1 MIIKSIRTITL
12 LAMAL
17 LASTEGTRAAYR
29 ETMDPDGPVKNLR
42 DDYGLVD
49 DNAAANQSEIFQK
62 AIDELAAAGG
72 GRIILPKGTYQ
83 FGEIQLRSNI
93 HLLIEKET
101 LIKLFPGTKSCVFL
115 LDAERPSKKKIT
127 PEQDMAF
134 IENVSIRGIG
144 GRYTVDYSDRE
155 ASEEEGI
162 RGVLVRMAR
171 NFLVADLDVK
181 DNYTKFCGI
190 SLYPSTSLTRNL
202 SSWEVTGPTDG
213 TIRNCRI
220 FNASPM
226 FGLTQAH
233 SARAVHFEDIY
244 SEGGVTLRLET
255 GVVGFHTGIF
265 DVTAKN
271 VTCEN
276 GNCAVM
282 LGPHSAKNGIVQ
294 IENVT
299 AKGCGFAVNVGG
311 EHVKPKQL
319 KIEPDATTGSFAEG
333 SYVKN
338 IHAVFG
344 MKAQVKTHA
353 ILMIPEAY
361 FDDLKFRWL
370 SNRYFEGPSIGAVM
384 DSSEHYKVRI
394 ENVTLEGFK
403 YYADKP
409 ILTPRDGRPGKWVD
423 ELRKWEK
430 ARAATDE
437 KEKSD
442 IPH

>member
-1 MIIKSIRTITL
+1 MIIKSIQTITL
-12 LAMAL
+12 LAMVL
-17 LASTEGTRAAYR
+17 LASTAHTQAAYK

-83 FGEIQLRSNI
+83 FGKIQLRSNI
-93 HLLIEKET
+93 HILIEKDT
-101 LIKLFPGTKSCVFL
+101 LIKLFPETKSCVFL
-115 LDAERPSKKKIT
+115 LDAERPSRKKMT

-144 GRYTVDYSDRE
+144 GRYTIDYSDRE
-155 ASEEEGI
+155 ASAEEGI
-162 RGVLVRMAR
+162 RAITVIMAR
-171 NFLVADLDVK
+171 NFLVSDLDVK

-190 SLYPSTSLTRNL
+190 DLYPTASLTRDV
-202 SSWEVTGPTDG
+202 SSWEVTRPTDG

-226 FGLTQAH
+226 FGLSQAQG
-233 SARAVHFEDIY
+233 ARSVHYEDIY
-244 SEGGVTLRLET
+244 AEGGITLRLET
-255 GVVGFHTGIF
+255 GLVGFHTGIF
-265 DVTAKN
+265 NVTAKN

-276 GNCAVM
+276 GNCAVL
-282 LGPHSAKNGIVQ
+282 LGPHSAKNGLVQ
-294 IENVT
+294 VENVT
-299 AKGCGFAVNVGG
+299 AKGCAYAVQVGI
-311 EHVKPKQL
+311 EHIKPAQF

-333 SYVKN
+333 SYIKN

-344 MKAQVKTHA
+344 KTAQVKTHE
-353 ILMIPEAY
+353 ILMIPEEY

-370 SNRYFEGPSIGAVM
+370 FNRYFEGPSIGAVM
-384 DSSEHYKVRI
+384 DSSEHFKVQI
-394 ENVTLEGFK
+394 ENITMDGFK

-409 ILTPRDGRPGKWVD
+409 ILNPRDGRPGKWWV

-430 ARAATDE
+430 TRAASDE

-442 IPH
+442 ISQ